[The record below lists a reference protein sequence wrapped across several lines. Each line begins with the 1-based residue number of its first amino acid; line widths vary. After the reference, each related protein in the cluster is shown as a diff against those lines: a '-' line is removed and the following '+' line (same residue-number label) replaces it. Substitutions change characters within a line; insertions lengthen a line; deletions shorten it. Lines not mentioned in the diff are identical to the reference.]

1 MAPDATKDPR
11 ATRQQRLNE
20 VQRATNRRERLR
32 LALIV
37 GVPVAV
43 IAVVV
48 VAVLRLA
55 PGDDTPQDPDQ
66 PKTAGDADLSAVQKY
81 DDLTSDHVITPVT
94 YEQSPPVGGAHN
106 PLWLNC
112 GVYTDEVPNEN
123 AVHSMEHGAVWITYH
138 PDLDPAEVEELTSI
152 TPATFAVL
160 SPHSEQQS
168 PIVLSAWGRQLAVE
182 SSDDP
187 RITAFITQYRL
198 GGIAPEPGASCDGA
212 SDGTLPLDA
221 AG

>member
-1 MAPDATKDPR
+1 MAPDATHDPR

-20 VQRATNRRERLR
+20 VQGATNRRERLR
-32 LALIV
+32 LALMV

-55 PGDDTPQDPDQ
+55 PGDETAQDPDG
-66 PKTAGDADLSAVQKY
+66 PKAAVDADLSAVEEY
-81 DDLTSDHVITPVT
+81 DDLTSDHVTTPVT
-94 YEQSPPVGGAHN
+94 YEQNPPVGGAHN

-123 AVHSMEHGAVWITYH
+123 VVHSMEHGAVWITYQ
-138 PDLDPAEVEELTSI
+138 PDLEPAQVEELTSI

-160 SPHSEQQS
+160 SPDSDQES
-168 PIVLSAWGRQLAVE
+168 PIMLSAWGRQLAVE
-182 SSDDP
+182 APDDP
-187 RITAFITQYRL
+187 RIAAFITQYRL